1 MILHDEFARALV
13 GHVVNVK
20 LVAVFQLHVYAIE
33 LSAVREDEVYVVA
46 SDVEHLVLR
55 MGIHHVVAVAEGYP
69 VVLVL
74 TAEHGGILRVGGGD
88 HLVVICV
95 P

>member
-20 LVAVFQLHVYAIE
+20 LVAVFQLHVYAVE

-55 MGIHHVVAVAEGYP
+55 MGFHHVVAVAEGYP

-74 TAEHGGILRVGGGD
+74 AAEHGGILCVGGGH
-88 HLVVICV
+88 HLFVFCV